1 MTTPAIRPRPLAFFR
16 SPLFRSL
23 RFRPTIR
30 RQPRNWR
37 RAFPWGLV
45 LPIIALLIWEAASA
59 LGWITAHLLP
69 PPSALLR
76 TLISLAQ
83 DGSLAAHIGVSSAR
97 VLTGFV
103 IGVSCGL
110 ALGALVALNRRV
122 NGLIDPSLQALR
134 AVPSLAWVPLLLL
147 WLGIDT
153 APKLTLIA
161 IGTFFPM
168 YLSTAASLRDVD
180 RKLIE
185 VGRQLGFS
193 QRQLLT
199 KIYLPAALP
208 GLFTG
213 LRTSLGLGWMFLV
226 AAELIAA
233 TSGLGYLLTDG
244 RETGRTDLVLVAI
257 ITLALL
263 GKSSDAVLVY
273 IERLSLRWRDVA
285 DPHLRDDCE
294 DVKHA

>member
-1 MTTPAIRPRPLAFFR
+1 MNSLTTPPTTAISTQPTA
-16 SPLFRSL
+16 LFLS
-23 RFRPTIR
+23 TIHN
-30 RQPRNWR
+30 QKRNWFP
-37 RAFPWGLV
+37 AFPLGLV
-45 LPIIALLIWEAASA
+45 LPISALLIWEAVSA

-76 TLISLAQ
+76 TFTALAG
-83 DGSLAAHIGVSSAR
+83 DGSLAVHIGVSAAR

-103 IGVSCGL
+103 IGGSCGL
-110 ALGALVALNRRV
+110 LIGALVALNRRV
-122 NGLIDPSLQALR
+122 NDLVDPSLQALR

-147 WLGIDT
+147 WLGIDV
-153 APKLTLIA
+153 APKFTLIA

-168 YLSTAASLRDVD
+168 YLATVASLRDVD
-180 RKLIE
+180 RKLVE
-185 VGRQLGFS
+185 VGRQLGFRK
-193 QRQLLT
+193 RQLLT

-213 LRTSLGLGWMFLV
+213 LRTALGLGWMFLV

-285 DPHLRDDCE
+285 DPQANSDRE
-294 DVKHA
+294 GIKHV

>member
-37 RAFPWGLV
+37 LAFPLGLV
-45 LPIIALLIWEAASA
+45 LPISALLIWEAASA

-147 WLGIDT
+147 WLFKFLNARTKGIKVKEGIFSMIDSHST
-153 APKLTLIA
+153 TS
-161 IGTFFPM
+161 IGRLEALVTDCWN
-168 YLSTAASLRDVD
+168 LVVDV
-180 RKLIE
+180 
-185 VGRQLGFS
+185 
-193 QRQLLT
+193 
-199 KIYLPAALP
+199 
-208 GLFTG
+208 GL
-213 LRTSLGLGWMFLV
+213 
-226 AAELIAA
+226 
-233 TSGLGYLLTDG
+233 
-244 RETGRTDLVLVAI
+244 
-257 ITLALL
+257 
-263 GKSSDAVLVY
+263 
-273 IERLSLRWRDVA
+273 
-285 DPHLRDDCE
+285 
-294 DVKHA
+294 